1 MSVIV
6 TEQVIPAPAF
16 PLPLDHFQVHFLRK
30 VGMSSR
36 EVQSASHTCWNHVLS
51 VSTSK
56 QGKADSSLLISD
68 PTRGCLLGGG
78 FSCLQWWPGHASGT
92 TRDRQAGTDGHV
104 KNTKGGEWQGPP
116 LALTSAHIT
125 VSLASTAISAF
136 LLWIKVPGA
145 ITPQPVQWRPVYRW
159 GPPWSLS

>member
-30 VGMSSR
+30 VGMSSL

-56 QGKADSSLLISD
+56 QGKADSSLISD
-68 PTRGCLLGGG
+68 PKRG

-104 KNTKGGEWQGPP
+104 KNTKGGERQGPP
-116 LALTSAHIT
+116 LALTLAHIT
-125 VSLASTAISAF
+125 MSLASTAISAF

-145 ITPQPVQWRPVYRW
+145 ITPQPVQWRTVYRW
-159 GPPWSLS
+159 GPTWSLS